1 MSSFSLDPKQHFLRA
16 RLQQVGAGS
25 GQQTGAGAGSGQQ
38 TGAGAGS
45 GQQTGAGAGSG
56 QQTGAGAG
64 SGQQT
69 GAGAGSG
76 QHFGAGQHFETRGL
90 LQQQSNRPACV
101 FSVATT
107 KVIAATRANTN
118 LFIWGS
124 LN

>member
-16 RLQQVGAGS
+16 GLQQV
-25 GQQTGAGAGSGQQ
+25 
-38 TGAGAGS
+38 
-45 GQQTGAGAGSG
+45 
-56 QQTGAGAG
+56 GAG